1 MLRFE
6 KEFVIDLLDIC
17 KISFFNLGGFC
28 PVRQAHQPKP
38 GFPGFRPPPTLL
50 HKSLRFCSATRS
62 ARPSNPCHIGHLKLN
77 QKINAGFACKSRQQA
92 QKLAGKKFL
101 LCADN
106 HSAHKSCKR
115 RSRGKPETSGHSV
128 YYFRSNNII
137 VQNVVNR
144 SSLSHKSHKK
154 RNARS

>member
-6 KEFVIDLLDIC
+6 KDFVIDLLDIC
-17 KISFFNLGGFC
+17 KSFFNLGGFC

-62 ARPSNPCHIGHLKLN
+62 ARPSNPCHIGQLKLN
-77 QKINAGFACKSRQQA
+77 QKINAGFACKSCQQA
-92 QKLAGKKFL
+92 KIIRREKFL

-106 HSAHKSCKR
+106 HSAHQRGKR
-115 RSRGKPETSGHSV
+115 RGRGKPETSGNSV
-128 YYFRSNNII
+128 DYFRSNNII
-137 VQNVVNR
+137 VQNVVDW
-144 SSLSHKSHKK
+144 SSLRHKSHQK
-154 RNARS
+154 RNASS